1 MPARRQTYPQITMQY
16 EVDEVTNQPTW
27 VLSLSDGEHITE
39 PVKVSPE
46 TAAGIAQVFD
56 VALPLPVD
64 LNGEPTSAERL
75 VRLAHVQTLEAQLAA
90 AQAGLKATSFARP
103 MTLPGPEPETPAP
116 TPARAARSRRST
128 GKGKGAGASA
138 EGAEQVAAVVPI
150 TAPATPAL
158 EVPAQPQEPVLETV
172 PNGEVPLPDEPP
184 AVDEPPRYTD
194 LPETLPRRGHLPI
207 PDVEEF

>member
-1 MPARRQTYPQITMQY
+1 MPARRQTYPQITLQY

-27 VLSLSDGEHITE
+27 VLGLSDGEHITE
-39 PVKVSPE
+39 PVRVSME

-103 MTLPGPEPETPAP
+103 TTVPGPEPETPAP
-116 TPARAARSRRST
+116 APARPARGRRST
-128 GKGKGAGASA
+128 SGKGKAGSA
-138 EGAEQVAAVVPI
+138 DGDQRVAAVVPI
-150 TAPATPAL
+150 TTPAPEP

-184 AVDEPPRYTD
+184 AVEEPPRYTD
-194 LPETLPRRGHLPI
+194 LPESLPRRSHLAV
-207 PDVEEF
+207 PDVDEF